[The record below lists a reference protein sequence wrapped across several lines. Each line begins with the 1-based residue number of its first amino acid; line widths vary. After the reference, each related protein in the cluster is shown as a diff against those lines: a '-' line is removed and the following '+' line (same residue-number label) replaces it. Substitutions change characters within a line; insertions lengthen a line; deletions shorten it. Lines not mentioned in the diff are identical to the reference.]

1 MVNEHHKKRE
11 DYQII
16 LLDWKLPGMNGIQV
30 AKEIRSNLG
39 DEVPILLISAYD
51 WSEFEQ
57 EAREAGISG
66 FISKPLFKSTLF
78 HGLRQ
83 YMDMEIK
90 IPFPCKLIEESNA
103 RKVKRALM
111 NIIEEK
117 KIDTV
122 VFGLPLSDDGKESE
136 WCFEIRRFADF
147 LLKSVKVEIV
157 FIDEYGT
164 SKDAEYI

>member
-1 MVNEHHKKRE
+1 MVLGVDFGKKRT
-11 DYQII
+11 
-16 LLDWKLPGMNGIQV
+16 GT
-30 AKEIRSNLG
+30 A
-39 DEVPILLISAYD
+39 
-51 WSEFEQ
+51 
-57 EAREAGISG
+57 
-66 FISKPLFKSTLF
+66 
-78 HGLRQ
+78 

-103 RKVKRALM
+103 RKVKMALI

-122 VFGLPLSDDGKESE
+122 IFGLPLSDDGKENE

-147 LLKSVKVEIV
+147 LLKSVKDEIV

-164 SKDAEYI
+164 SKDAEYILRGKKKSVKKKSNDLIAATLILENYLNYLEIK

>member
-1 MVNEHHKKRE
+1 MVLGVDFGKKRT
-11 DYQII
+11 
-16 LLDWKLPGMNGIQV
+16 GT
-30 AKEIRSNLG
+30 A
-39 DEVPILLISAYD
+39 
-51 WSEFEQ
+51 
-57 EAREAGISG
+57 
-66 FISKPLFKSTLF
+66 
-78 HGLRQ
+78 

-103 RKVKRALM
+103 RKVKMALI

-122 VFGLPLSDDGKESE
+122 IFGLPLSDDGKENE
-136 WCFEIRRFADF
+136 WCFEIRRFAEF

-164 SKDAEYI
+164 SKDAEYILRGKKKSVKKKSNDLIAATLILENYLNYLYEVK

>member
-1 MVNEHHKKRE
+1 MVLGVDFGKKRT
-11 DYQII
+11 
-16 LLDWKLPGMNGIQV
+16 GT
-30 AKEIRSNLG
+30 A
-39 DEVPILLISAYD
+39 
-51 WSEFEQ
+51 
-57 EAREAGISG
+57 
-66 FISKPLFKSTLF
+66 
-78 HGLRQ
+78 

-122 VFGLPLSDDGKESE
+122 IFGLPLSDDGKENE

-164 SKDAEYI
+164 SKDAEYILRGKKKSVKKKSNDLIAATLILENYLNYLNIKR

>member
-1 MVNEHHKKRE
+1 MVLGVDFGKKRT
-11 DYQII
+11 
-16 LLDWKLPGMNGIQV
+16 GT
-30 AKEIRSNLG
+30 A
-39 DEVPILLISAYD
+39 
-51 WSEFEQ
+51 
-57 EAREAGISG
+57 
-66 FISKPLFKSTLF
+66 
-78 HGLRQ
+78 

-103 RKVKRALM
+103 RKVNMALI

-122 VFGLPLSDDGKESE
+122 IFGLPLSDDGKENE

-164 SKDAEYI
+164 SKDAEYILRGKKKSVKKKSNDLIAATLILENYLNYLNIKR

>member
-1 MVNEHHKKRE
+1 MVLGVDFGKKRT
-11 DYQII
+11 
-16 LLDWKLPGMNGIQV
+16 GT
-30 AKEIRSNLG
+30 A
-39 DEVPILLISAYD
+39 
-51 WSEFEQ
+51 
-57 EAREAGISG
+57 
-66 FISKPLFKSTLF
+66 
-78 HGLRQ
+78 

-103 RKVKRALM
+103 RKVKMALI

-122 VFGLPLSDDGKESE
+122 IFGLPLSDDGKENE

-164 SKDAEYI
+164 SKDAEYILRGKKKSVKKKSNDLIAAILILENYLNYLDIKR

>member
-1 MVNEHHKKRE
+1 MVLGVDFGKKRT
-11 DYQII
+11 
-16 LLDWKLPGMNGIQV
+16 GT
-30 AKEIRSNLG
+30 A
-39 DEVPILLISAYD
+39 
-51 WSEFEQ
+51 
-57 EAREAGISG
+57 
-66 FISKPLFKSTLF
+66 
-78 HGLRQ
+78 

-103 RKVKRALM
+103 RKVKMALI

-122 VFGLPLSDDGKESE
+122 IFGLPLSDDGKENE

-164 SKDAEYI
+164 SKDAEYILRGKKKSVKKKSNDLIAATLILENYLNYLNIK

>member
-1 MVNEHHKKRE
+1 MVLGVDLGKKRT
-11 DYQII
+11 
-16 LLDWKLPGMNGIQV
+16 GT
-30 AKEIRSNLG
+30 A
-39 DEVPILLISAYD
+39 
-51 WSEFEQ
+51 
-57 EAREAGISG
+57 
-66 FISKPLFKSTLF
+66 
-78 HGLRQ
+78 

-90 IPFPCKLIEESNA
+90 IPFPCELIEESNA
-103 RKVKRALM
+103 RKVKMALI

-122 VFGLPLSDDGKESE
+122 IFGLPLSDDGKENE

-164 SKDAEYI
+164 SKDAEYILRGKKKSVKKKSNDLIAATLILENYLNYLNIK

>member
-1 MVNEHHKKRE
+1 MILGVDFGKKRT
-11 DYQII
+11 
-16 LLDWKLPGMNGIQV
+16 GT
-30 AKEIRSNLG
+30 A
-39 DEVPILLISAYD
+39 
-51 WSEFEQ
+51 
-57 EAREAGISG
+57 
-66 FISKPLFKSTLF
+66 
-78 HGLRQ
+78 

-103 RKVKRALM
+103 RKVKMALI

-122 VFGLPLSDDGKESE
+122 IFGLPLSDDGKENE

-147 LLKSVKVEIV
+147 LLKSVKVEII

-164 SKDAEYI
+164 SKDAEYILRGKKKSVKKKSNDLIAATLILENYLNYLNIKR

>member
-1 MVNEHHKKRE
+1 MVLGVDFGKKRT
-11 DYQII
+11 
-16 LLDWKLPGMNGIQV
+16 GT
-30 AKEIRSNLG
+30 A
-39 DEVPILLISAYD
+39 
-51 WSEFEQ
+51 
-57 EAREAGISG
+57 
-66 FISKPLFKSTLF
+66 
-78 HGLRQ
+78 

-103 RKVKRALM
+103 RKVKMALI

-122 VFGLPLSDDGKESE
+122 IFGLPLSDDGKENE

-164 SKDAEYI
+164 SKDAEYILRGKKKSVKKKSNDLIAAILILENYLNYLNIKR

>member
-1 MVNEHHKKRE
+1 MVLGVDFGKKRT
-11 DYQII
+11 
-16 LLDWKLPGMNGIQV
+16 GT
-30 AKEIRSNLG
+30 A
-39 DEVPILLISAYD
+39 
-51 WSEFEQ
+51 
-57 EAREAGISG
+57 
-66 FISKPLFKSTLF
+66 
-78 HGLRQ
+78 

-103 RKVKRALM
+103 RKVKMALM

-122 VFGLPLSDDGKESE
+122 VFGLPLSEDGKENE

-164 SKDAEYI
+164 SKDAEYILRGKKKSVKKKSNDLIAATLILENYLNYLNIKR

>member
-1 MVNEHHKKRE
+1 MVLGVDFGKKRT
-11 DYQII
+11 
-16 LLDWKLPGMNGIQV
+16 GT
-30 AKEIRSNLG
+30 A
-39 DEVPILLISAYD
+39 
-51 WSEFEQ
+51 
-57 EAREAGISG
+57 
-66 FISKPLFKSTLF
+66 
-78 HGLRQ
+78 

-103 RKVKRALM
+103 RKVKRALI

-122 VFGLPLSDDGKESE
+122 IFGLPLSDNGKENE

-164 SKDAEYI
+164 SKDAEYILRGKKKSVKKKSNDLIAATLILENYLNYLNIKR

>member
-1 MVNEHHKKRE
+1 MVLGVDFGKKRT
-11 DYQII
+11 
-16 LLDWKLPGMNGIQV
+16 GT
-30 AKEIRSNLG
+30 A
-39 DEVPILLISAYD
+39 
-51 WSEFEQ
+51 
-57 EAREAGISG
+57 
-66 FISKPLFKSTLF
+66 
-78 HGLRQ
+78 

-103 RKVKRALM
+103 RKVKMALI

-122 VFGLPLSDDGKESE
+122 VFGLPLSEDGKENE

-164 SKDAEYI
+164 SKDAEYILRGKKKSVKKKSNDLIAATLILENYLNYLYEIK

>member
-1 MVNEHHKKRE
+1 MV
-11 DYQII
+11 
-16 LLDWKLPGMNGIQV
+16 
-30 AKEIRSNLG
+30 LG
-39 DEVPILLISAYD
+39 VDFGKNRTGTA
-51 WSEFEQ
+51 
-57 EAREAGISG
+57 
-66 FISKPLFKSTLF
+66 
-78 HGLRQ
+78 

-103 RKVKRALM
+103 RKVKMALI

-122 VFGLPLSDDGKESE
+122 IFGLPLSDDGKENE

-164 SKDAEYI
+164 SKDAEYILRGKKKSVKKKSNDLIAATLILENYLNYLNIKR

>member
-1 MVNEHHKKRE
+1 MVLGVDFGKKRT
-11 DYQII
+11 
-16 LLDWKLPGMNGIQV
+16 GT
-30 AKEIRSNLG
+30 A
-39 DEVPILLISAYD
+39 
-51 WSEFEQ
+51 
-57 EAREAGISG
+57 
-66 FISKPLFKSTLF
+66 
-78 HGLRQ
+78 

-164 SKDAEYI
+164 SKDAEYILRGKKKSVKKKSNDLIAATLILENYLNYLNIKR

>member
-1 MVNEHHKKRE
+1 MILGIDFGKKRT
-11 DYQII
+11 
-16 LLDWKLPGMNGIQV
+16 GT
-30 AKEIRSNLG
+30 A
-39 DEVPILLISAYD
+39 
-51 WSEFEQ
+51 
-57 EAREAGISG
+57 
-66 FISKPLFKSTLF
+66 
-78 HGLRQ
+78 

-122 VFGLPLSDDGKESE
+122 VFGLPLSDDGKENE

-164 SKDAEYI
+164 SKDAEYILRGKKKSVKKKSNDLIAATLILENYLNYLEVK

>member
-1 MVNEHHKKRE
+1 MVLGVDFGKKRT
-11 DYQII
+11 
-16 LLDWKLPGMNGIQV
+16 GT
-30 AKEIRSNLG
+30 A
-39 DEVPILLISAYD
+39 
-51 WSEFEQ
+51 
-57 EAREAGISG
+57 
-66 FISKPLFKSTLF
+66 
-78 HGLRQ
+78 

-103 RKVKRALM
+103 RKVKMALI

-122 VFGLPLSDDGKESE
+122 IFGLPLSDDGKENE

-164 SKDAEYI
+164 SKDAEYILRGKKKSVKKKSNDLIAATLILENYLNYLDIKR

>member
-1 MVNEHHKKRE
+1 MVLGVDFGKKRT
-11 DYQII
+11 
-16 LLDWKLPGMNGIQV
+16 GT
-30 AKEIRSNLG
+30 A
-39 DEVPILLISAYD
+39 
-51 WSEFEQ
+51 
-57 EAREAGISG
+57 
-66 FISKPLFKSTLF
+66 
-78 HGLRQ
+78 

-103 RKVKRALM
+103 RKVKMALI

-122 VFGLPLSDDGKESE
+122 IFGLPLSEDGKENE

-164 SKDAEYI
+164 SKDAEYILRGKKKSVKKKSNDLIAATLILENYLNYLIKR

>member
-1 MVNEHHKKRE
+1 MVLGVDFGKKRT
-11 DYQII
+11 
-16 LLDWKLPGMNGIQV
+16 GT
-30 AKEIRSNLG
+30 A
-39 DEVPILLISAYD
+39 
-51 WSEFEQ
+51 
-57 EAREAGISG
+57 
-66 FISKPLFKSTLF
+66 
-78 HGLRQ
+78 

-103 RKVKRALM
+103 RKVKMALM

-122 VFGLPLSDDGKESE
+122 IFGLPLSDDGKENE

-147 LLKSVKVEIV
+147 LLKSVKVGII

-164 SKDAEYI
+164 SKDAEYILRGKKKSVKKKSNDLIAATLILENYLNYLYEIK

>member
-1 MVNEHHKKRE
+1 MVLGVDFGKKRT
-11 DYQII
+11 
-16 LLDWKLPGMNGIQV
+16 GT
-30 AKEIRSNLG
+30 A
-39 DEVPILLISAYD
+39 
-51 WSEFEQ
+51 
-57 EAREAGISG
+57 
-66 FISKPLFKSTLF
+66 
-78 HGLRQ
+78 

-90 IPFPCKLIEESNA
+90 IPFPCKLIEESNV
-103 RKVKRALM
+103 RKVKMALI

-122 VFGLPLSDDGKESE
+122 IFGLPLSDDGKENE

-164 SKDAEYI
+164 SKDAEYILRGKRKSVKKKSNDLIAATLILENYLNYLEVK

>member
-1 MVNEHHKKRE
+1 MVLGVDFGKKRT
-11 DYQII
+11 
-16 LLDWKLPGMNGIQV
+16 GT
-30 AKEIRSNLG
+30 A
-39 DEVPILLISAYD
+39 
-51 WSEFEQ
+51 
-57 EAREAGISG
+57 
-66 FISKPLFKSTLF
+66 
-78 HGLRQ
+78 

-90 IPFPCKLIEESNA
+90 IPFPCKLIEESNV

-122 VFGLPLSDDGKESE
+122 VFGLPLSDDGKENE
-136 WCFEIRRFADF
+136 WCFEIRRFAEF

-164 SKDAEYI
+164 SKDAEYILRGKKKSVKKKSNDLIAATLILENYLNYLNIKR

>member
-1 MVNEHHKKRE
+1 MVLGVDFGKKRT
-11 DYQII
+11 
-16 LLDWKLPGMNGIQV
+16 GT
-30 AKEIRSNLG
+30 A
-39 DEVPILLISAYD
+39 
-51 WSEFEQ
+51 
-57 EAREAGISG
+57 
-66 FISKPLFKSTLF
+66 
-78 HGLRQ
+78 

-103 RKVKRALM
+103 RKVKRALI

-122 VFGLPLSDDGKESE
+122 IFGLPLSDDGKENE

-164 SKDAEYI
+164 SKDAEYILRGKKKSVKKKSNDLIAATLILENYLNYLYEIK

>member
-1 MVNEHHKKRE
+1 MVLGVDFGKKRT
-11 DYQII
+11 
-16 LLDWKLPGMNGIQV
+16 GT
-30 AKEIRSNLG
+30 A
-39 DEVPILLISAYD
+39 
-51 WSEFEQ
+51 
-57 EAREAGISG
+57 
-66 FISKPLFKSTLF
+66 
-78 HGLRQ
+78 

-90 IPFPCKLIEESNA
+90 IPFPCKLIEESKA
-103 RKVKRALM
+103 RKVKMALI

-122 VFGLPLSDDGKESE
+122 IFGLPLSDDGKENE

-164 SKDAEYI
+164 SKDAEYILRGKKKSVKKKSNDLIAATLILENYLNYLNIK

>member
-1 MVNEHHKKRE
+1 MILGVDFGKKRT
-11 DYQII
+11 
-16 LLDWKLPGMNGIQV
+16 GT
-30 AKEIRSNLG
+30 A
-39 DEVPILLISAYD
+39 
-51 WSEFEQ
+51 
-57 EAREAGISG
+57 
-66 FISKPLFKSTLF
+66 
-78 HGLRQ
+78 

-103 RKVKRALM
+103 RKIRRALT

-136 WCFEIRRFADF
+136 WCFEIRRFAEF
-147 LLKSVKVEIV
+147 LLKSVKVNIV

-164 SKDAEYI
+164 SKEAEIILRGKKIKNKKKNNDLVAATLILENYLNYLNIK

>member
-1 MVNEHHKKRE
+1 MVLGVDFGKKRT
-11 DYQII
+11 
-16 LLDWKLPGMNGIQV
+16 GT
-30 AKEIRSNLG
+30 A
-39 DEVPILLISAYD
+39 
-51 WSEFEQ
+51 
-57 EAREAGISG
+57 
-66 FISKPLFKSTLF
+66 
-78 HGLRQ
+78 

-103 RKVKRALM
+103 RKVKMALI

-122 VFGLPLSDDGKESE
+122 IFGLPLSEDGKENE

-147 LLKSVKVEIV
+147 LLKSVKVEII

-164 SKDAEYI
+164 SKDAEYILRGKKKSVKKKSNDLIAATLILENYLNYLNIKR

>member
-1 MVNEHHKKRE
+1 MVLGVDFGKKRT
-11 DYQII
+11 
-16 LLDWKLPGMNGIQV
+16 GT
-30 AKEIRSNLG
+30 A
-39 DEVPILLISAYD
+39 
-51 WSEFEQ
+51 
-57 EAREAGISG
+57 
-66 FISKPLFKSTLF
+66 
-78 HGLRQ
+78 

-103 RKVKRALM
+103 RKVKMALI

-164 SKDAEYI
+164 SKDAEYILRGKKIKNKKKNNDLVAATLILENYLNYLYEVK

>member
-1 MVNEHHKKRE
+1 MVLGVDFGKKRT
-11 DYQII
+11 
-16 LLDWKLPGMNGIQV
+16 GT
-30 AKEIRSNLG
+30 A
-39 DEVPILLISAYD
+39 
-51 WSEFEQ
+51 
-57 EAREAGISG
+57 
-66 FISKPLFKSTLF
+66 
-78 HGLRQ
+78 

-103 RKVKRALM
+103 RKVKMALI

-122 VFGLPLSDDGKESE
+122 IFGLPLSDDGKENE

-164 SKDAEYI
+164 SKDAEYILRGKKKSVKKKSNDLIAATLILENYLNYLEK

>member
-1 MVNEHHKKRE
+1 MVLGVDFGKKRT
-11 DYQII
+11 
-16 LLDWKLPGMNGIQV
+16 GT
-30 AKEIRSNLG
+30 A
-39 DEVPILLISAYD
+39 
-51 WSEFEQ
+51 
-57 EAREAGISG
+57 
-66 FISKPLFKSTLF
+66 
-78 HGLRQ
+78 

-103 RKVKRALM
+103 RKVKMALI

-122 VFGLPLSDDGKESE
+122 IFGLPLSDDGKENE

-164 SKDAEYI
+164 SKDAEYILKGKKKSVKKKSNDLIAATLILENYLNYLYEIK

>member
-1 MVNEHHKKRE
+1 MVLGVDFGKKRT
-11 DYQII
+11 
-16 LLDWKLPGMNGIQV
+16 GT
-30 AKEIRSNLG
+30 A
-39 DEVPILLISAYD
+39 
-51 WSEFEQ
+51 
-57 EAREAGISG
+57 
-66 FISKPLFKSTLF
+66 
-78 HGLRQ
+78 

-103 RKVKRALM
+103 RKVKMALI

-122 VFGLPLSDDGKESE
+122 IFGLPLSDDGKENE
-136 WCFEIRRFADF
+136 WCFEIRRFAEF

-164 SKDAEYI
+164 SKDAEYILRGKKKSVKKKSNDLIAATLILENYLNYLNIKR